1 MTESMTVSVPVRWI
15 IGEPCL
21 LPVGVSQQGYNDLC
35 EPAEGAEIL
44 RYRGD
49 FEIMRQPT
57 PDDQRGDYRY
67 TVLWNRTD
75 YTTFDLDDAEWWLA
89 QQIVNDGAISQLC
102 PE

>member
-1 MTESMTVSVPVRWI
+1 MTETMTVPVPVRWI
-15 IGEPCL
+15 IGDPYV
-21 LPVGVSQQGYNDLC
+21 LPVAVSRQGYDDLY

-57 PDDQRGDYRY
+57 PDDQRGDCRY

-75 YTTFDLDDAEWWLA
+75 YITFDLDDAEWWLA